1 MDKLRTSLSARERE
15 RNDVEARLNSTKSLD
30 DLREQE
36 AKLERQNEEDKRVIE
51 DENTSPSDREAT
63 EARVAEREEE
73 LARLRTQIHERDLPL
88 RERIK
93 EIFKK
98 YGFTVTAVLLAV
110 ATTIGV
116 VVSSLTKGLKSV
128 AKGVGK
134 GLQELGKKI
143 GSIHPG
149 LLGSIVSFVF
159 RTAGQVISFLGKN
172 VWLLILAVAAF
183 LIEKTIERNR

>member
-1 MDKLRTSLSARERE
+1 MRTLHLLIEKLLKR
-15 RNDVEARLNSTKSLD
+15 
-30 DLREQE
+30 DLKNVKEE
-36 AKLERQNEEDKRVIE
+36 LERLAPQI
-51 DENTSPSDREAT
+51 AT
-63 EARVAEREEE
+63 REE
-73 LARLRTQIHERDLPL
+73 QMPL

-110 ATTIGV
+110 GTTIGV
-116 VVSSLTKGLKSV
+116 VVSYITKRLKSV

-143 GSIHPG
+143 GSILPG
-149 LLGSIVSFVF
+149 LLGAIVSFVF

-172 VWLLILAVAAF
+172 AWLLILAVAAR
-183 LIEKTIERNR
+183 LD